1 MYAFRPI
8 EYGEELTFDY
18 CSMTESNYEHLNA
31 ICLCGMRKCRG
42 NYLQLS
48 NNKIFNNLMDSSNCF
63 YTRNSMILR
72 SAGEVVEE
80 DLKRCAESNIKDG
93 FLKDT
98 PDWIVKW
105 MAQVLKFMDREAE
118 IYKQSL
124 ISQWRKTY
132 PWDGSEQ
139 LE

>member
-1 MYAFRPI
+1 
-8 EYGEELTFDY
+8 
-18 CSMTESNYEHLNA
+18 
-31 ICLCGMRKCRG
+31 
-42 NYLQLS
+42 
-48 NNKIFNNLMDSSNCF
+48 
-63 YTRNSMILR
+63 MILR